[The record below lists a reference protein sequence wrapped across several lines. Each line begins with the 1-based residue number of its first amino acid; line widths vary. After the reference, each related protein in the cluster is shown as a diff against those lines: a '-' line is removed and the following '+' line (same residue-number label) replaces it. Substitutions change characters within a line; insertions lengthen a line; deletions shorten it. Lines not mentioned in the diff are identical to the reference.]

1 MKRFLVAAILLV
13 LAFPS
18 GAATDADHLAQL
30 RESIRGREDEPA
42 EKVFANVRVLPET
55 IPGITARRLLLV
67 MELAY
72 SRGLGVSCS
81 HCHTEGK
88 WADDAKPPK
97 QIARKMSR
105 MTTAITRELLP
116 QIEELRDRRPVVSC
130 ATCHRGQL
138 KPLVRMD

>member
-1 MKRFLVAAILLV
+1 MLSVAMLIVVV
-13 LAFPS
+13 LCAAPL
-18 GAATDADHLAQL
+18 GATSDADHLAQL
-30 RESIRGREDEPA
+30 REAIRGREDEPA

-55 IPGITARRLLLV
+55 VPGVTAARLLQI

-72 SRGLGVSCS
+72 SRGLGVGCS
-81 HCHTEGK
+81 HCHTPGR
-88 WADDAKPPK
+88 WADDGKVPK
-97 QIARKMSR
+97 RIARRMSR
-105 MTTAITRELLP
+105 MTTAITSELLP